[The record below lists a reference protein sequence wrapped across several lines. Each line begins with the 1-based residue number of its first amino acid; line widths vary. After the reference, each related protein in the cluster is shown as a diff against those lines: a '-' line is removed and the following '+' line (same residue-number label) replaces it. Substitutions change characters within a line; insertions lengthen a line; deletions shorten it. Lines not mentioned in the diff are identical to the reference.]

1 MRLVAFWRFAVE
13 RFPAWA
19 TVPIAALLFAAP
31 ASFGHP
37 GPIEAAEG
45 SLATFLG
52 LLCLRIAD
60 DLEDLET
67 DRVLHPERG
76 LPSGRIDAARLREA
90 GLALGVVLVALE
102 FSSLWRLAFFLGSC
116 AFYRAWYAA
125 WRPRLHRVARPFLSN
140 LVFPCAV
147 LHGAGPVGW
156 RAAVPLAL
164 FAWLAVVS
172 HEFAHNVPGY
182 AALLGARGT
191 AVLSA
196 ALFAA
201 AAFTAVLIWLDL
213 GRPGPFGL
221 ALAAAAGGLGFF
233 QVRMLRE
240 PGPRH
245 SRALYRAGILFG
257 LAPAVGVLLR

>member
-1 MRLVAFWRFAVE
+1 MRLVAIWRFGVE

-31 ASFGHP
+31 ASFGHS

-90 GLALGVVLVALE
+90 GLALGVALVALE
-102 FSSLWRLAFFLGSC
+102 SSSLWRLAFFLGSC

-125 WRPRLHRVARPFLSN
+125 WRPRFHRVARPFLSN
-140 LVFPCAV
+140 LVFPLAV

-156 RAAVPLAL
+156 RVAYRGNRDGGGGNAHAHDCFPDGTRARAV
-164 FAWLAVVS
+164 
-172 HEFAHNVPGY
+172 
-182 AALLGARGT
+182 
-191 AVLSA
+191 
-196 ALFAA
+196 
-201 AAFTAVLIWLDL
+201 
-213 GRPGPFGL
+213 
-221 ALAAAAGGLGFF
+221 
-233 QVRMLRE
+233 MLKT
-240 PGPRH
+240 
-245 SRALYRAGILFG
+245 STVIVMIRAPVQASDCQSL
-257 LAPAVGVLLR
+257 